1 MVSPDVWD
9 VEAQVRFLLPR
20 PIFIKECMSKG
31 SRPRPYSISQ
41 KEFGNNFD
49 AIFRKP
55 SPREIEDAQIED
67 EAFDNINKVCYNN
80 RSEDKKPR

>member
-20 PIFIKECMSKG
+20 PIFSKECMSKG
-31 SRPRPYSISQ
+31 SRPRPYSVSQ

-55 SPREIEDAQIED
+55 SPREIEDARIED
-67 EAFDNINKVCYNN
+67 EAFDNIDKMRYNI
-80 RSEDKKPR
+80 REDKKPG

>member
-1 MVSPDVWD
+1 
-9 VEAQVRFLLPR
+9 
-20 PIFIKECMSKG
+20 MSKG
-31 SRPRPYSISQ
+31 SRPRPYSVSQ

-67 EAFDNINKVCYNN
+67 EAFDNIDKMRYNTH
-80 RSEDKKPR
+80 EDKKPG